1 MNSTNQKS
9 KFNFHEIK
17 NKEIALICKEAIN
30 SCYGVVE
37 IEKISSKSNIP
48 PLTNNKI
55 KVVDGIEIK
64 RFIDGTFSVTLNLV
78 IAQNAKISE
87 ILVETQKT
95 VLYKLNKA
103 FHSACKE
110 VNLYAV
116 RLA

>member
-1 MNSTNQKS
+1 MNSPKTKNS
-9 KFNFHEIK
+9 KKVKDIPYK
-17 NKEIALICKEAIN
+17 DIALICKEAVS

-37 IEKISSKSNIP
+37 IEKVPAKINIP
-48 PLTNNKI
+48 PLTNSVV

-64 RFIDGTFSVTLNLV
+64 KYMDGTFSVSLNLV
-78 IAQNAKISE
+78 IALNAKISE